1 MTPTAA
7 AALEDV
13 PSLVPGDRLSRDEF
27 ERRYEASPHI
37 PKAELV
43 EGVVYV
49 ASPATLHHARPHIR
63 LATWLGTYSAHTL
76 AVEGADNVTVR
87 LDEDNE
93 VQPDLM
99 LCRKESLRCREV
111 DGYLEG
117 GPELVVEVAYTSTSY
132 DLHQKKQVYRRHG
145 VSEYVVF
152 LVRERAF
159 RWFELVSGRYEER
172 EPDDDGIYRS
182 RVFPGLWLDSAAF
195 LAGDLA
201 QVLATLQAGI
211 TSRSE

>member
-1 MTPTAA
+1 M
-7 AALEDV
+7 
-13 PSLVPGDRLSRDEF
+13 
-27 ERRYEASPHI
+27 
-37 PKAELV
+37 
-43 EGVVYV
+43 
-49 ASPATLHHARPHIR
+49 
-63 LATWLGTYSAHTL
+63 
-76 AVEGADNVTVR
+76 
-87 LDEDNE
+87 
-93 VQPDLM
+93 
-99 LCRKESLRCREV
+99 
-111 DGYLEG
+111 
-117 GPELVVEVAYTSTSY
+117 
-132 DLHQKKQVYRRHG
+132 
-145 VSEYVVF
+145 F